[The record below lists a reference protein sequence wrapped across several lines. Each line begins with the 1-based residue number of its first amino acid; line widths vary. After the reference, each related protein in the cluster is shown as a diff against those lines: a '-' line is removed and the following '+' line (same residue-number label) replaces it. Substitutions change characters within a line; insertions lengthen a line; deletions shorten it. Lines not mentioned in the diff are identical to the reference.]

1 MHAVAY
7 CVIAR
12 QPAPMA
18 RAGAPTG
25 KWKAPE
31 ASTTKS
37 AFELEEAEARLF
49 VERPN
54 MPAVEI
60 ELTRPEFRI
69 GRHADAVDLVLDDG
83 LVSKEHAKLT
93 FDGRGYF
100 TLEDLGSRNGIEF
113 QGRIV
118 RRLNLLD
125 GDVFR
130 IGGTTFRFEA
140 KLQRL
145 EPPQDAEM
153 AEASIM
159 ADVEIPPVDADDVS
173 VSSESES

>member
-1 MHAVAY
+1 
-7 CVIAR
+7 
-12 QPAPMA
+12 MA

-31 ASTTKS
+31 GSPTEVS
-37 AFELEEAEARLF
+37 FSLEEAEARLF

-54 MPAVEI
+54 VPVVEI

-69 GRHADAVDLVLDDG
+69 GRHTDLVDLVLDDS

-93 FDGRGYF
+93 FDERGYF
-100 TLEDLGSRNGIEF
+100 TLLDLGSKNGIEF
-113 QGRIV
+113 QGRTV
-118 RRLNLLD
+118 KRLNLLS

-130 IGGTTFRFEA
+130 IGETTFRFEA

-145 EPPQDAEM
+145 EPPEEPEIP
-153 AEASIM
+153 EASIM
-159 ADVEIPPVDADDVS
+159 ADVEIPPIDADDVS
-173 VSSESES
+173 ISSSDS